1 MGVKDD
7 AVCSHGMSAAAMILT
22 GAMTLSYDSYRR
34 IVQVQCAGRDPLRI
48 RMLPRPIARCHPI
61 IITIEVVDAI
71 VCMRPGGSPHDLLGN
86 SGEIHVEFRDAGP
99 MIFPWRP
106 APPRGVAVRF
116 RIAIVRRFAIA

>member
-48 RMLPRPIARCHPI
+48 RMLPHPTRCHPI
-61 IITIEVVDAI
+61 IITIEAVDTI
-71 VCMRPGGSPHDLLGN
+71 VCMRPGDSPHDLLGN
-86 SGEIHVEFRDAGP
+86 SGDIHVEFRDAGP

-116 RIAIVRRFAIA
+116 RIAIVRRFANA